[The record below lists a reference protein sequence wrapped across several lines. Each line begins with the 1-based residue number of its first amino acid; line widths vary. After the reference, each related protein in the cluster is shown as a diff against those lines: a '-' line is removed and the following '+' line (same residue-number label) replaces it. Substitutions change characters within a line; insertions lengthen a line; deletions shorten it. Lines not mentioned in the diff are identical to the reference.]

1 AAIQGIAECLTR
13 RCTSRTCRP
22 VLRSYQKRLSS
33 SVALPSWTMRLPA
46 RSSGSASPRQSR
58 TRATSSPPMM
68 IRASEPPMKLRL
80 VAESAILRICAAIK
94 SSLRELGNAIAPITY
109 YIMGYKK
116 DQAAARKISSAQMRA
131 ARALL
136 RWTALDLATA
146 SKVGVATIRRAEV
159 IDGEIPVT
167 FPNEAALRQALEA
180 AGIVFIEDNGG
191 GEGVRFRKPQRKVR
205 EGRR

>member
-1 AAIQGIAECLTR
+1 F
-13 RCTSRTCRP
+13 S
-22 VLRSYQKRLSS
+22 
-33 SVALPSWTMRLPA
+33 
-46 RSSGSASPRQSR
+46 RQSR

-94 SSLRELGNAIAPITY
+94 SSLRAIAPITY

-116 DQAAARKISSAQMRA
+116 DQAAARKISSAQMLA

-136 RWTALDLATA
+136 RWTALELAPA